1 MLLFF
6 SLLIIPKTN
15 NPALCTN
22 PTDEELRL
30 SCNVIEKL
38 HQASEIAIES
48 TFNDIGLESLPLLI
62 SVLQMPFLDNYH
74 TDDGRS
80 RRRPVLNHGLGI
92 ITNENEATVQ
102 IQSGRRAS
110 EPLKDAIESVCIT
123 LLCYSSIESG
133 RALMA
138 HIPGLLLTLLWI
150 LDKFH
155 SMPIAAR
162 CAAITVISNLTSL
175 PKNHDIILKTPRLLT
190 EIKRLTANDE
200 HDIIRS
206 NASIAIK
213 NLENPPLN
221 NYHSSPLISVDRRT
235 AMNHEALRS
244 IMFSNDRLGGV
255 RKESSISSINRVSP
269 LPPSM
274 TGNSNRFDGIPQQQS
289 IVSSTFSLQHSD
301 FSEMQ
306 QNSSSR
312 KAYTFPS
319 QSFVHSN
326 YENQREPSS
335 QRSYP
340 SHQFAPI
347 SGTPQQSSY
356 PLNPGSSEIMQAQSS
371 FHTLNLGGTMPA
383 AQIPTVSPHYSG
395 VGKGTFHEDPDRNRT
410 GLFPSQ
416 SDSSTGVDRDVEQ
429 SQDHSSQTLYPLGT
443 SFHTYDHNQRSSSHQ
458 STQQADNT
466 QSADQIHFYP
476 GNQGCLPQKSH
487 PAGAYFRAR
496 DDNRGVNQGLIAEQ
510 SKDLG
515 DFNQSAEKVPL
526 YSGNQGRSYRMNFP
540 MGASFRNRDSNQGAT
555 QQHPTFPV
563 DTHQNKQIPVNT
575 TNQGQSS
582 RMLSFATSFRSRKQW
597 LTSHSKCTSDQ
608 RTLHDVSSPH
618 TFSAKTRDFNSKLPP
633 HQLNQDAQH
642 LSHKGVQAPQQNT
655 LPIEQRP
662 LYPYPSMRS
671 VLLSSA
677 AEPKVEPRTE
687 QSKRFLGEGKSY
699 MASARQFSSKIGS
712 TLENSALV

>member
-1 MLLFF
+1 
-6 SLLIIPKTN
+6 
-15 NPALCTN
+15 
-22 PTDEELRL
+22 
-30 SCNVIEKL
+30 VIERL

-48 TFNDIGLESLPLLI
+48 TFNDVGLESLPLLI

-80 RRRPVLNHGLGI
+80 RRRPVLNHGLSI

-110 EPLKDAIESVCIT
+110 ESLKDAIESVCIT

-175 PKNHDIILKTPRLLT
+175 PENHHIILRTPRLLT

-221 NYHSSPLISVDRRT
+221 NYQSSPLISGDRRS

-244 IMFSNDRLGGV
+244 IMFSNNRLGGV
-255 RKESSISSINRVSP
+255 SKESINRVSP

-274 TGNSNRFDGIPQQQS
+274 AGNSNRFEEIPQQQS
-289 IVSSTFSLQHSD
+289 VVTSTFSLQHSN
-301 FSEMQ
+301 FNEMQ
-306 QNSSSR
+306 QNSISS
-312 KAYTFPS
+312 KADTVPS
-319 QSFVHSN
+319 QSFVNSN
-326 YENQREPSS
+326 YENQAQPST

-340 SHQFAPI
+340 SHQLAPI
-347 SGTPQQSSY
+347 SGTPRQTSY
-356 PLNPGSSEIMQAQSS
+356 YPMNPGSSEMLQAQSS
-371 FHTLNLGGTMPA
+371 FHALNLGRTMPA
-383 AQIPTVSPHYSG
+383 AQTPTQSPHYSG
-395 VGKGTFHEDPDRNRT
+395 ADKGTFHEDPDRNNT
-410 GLFPSQ
+410 GFFPSQ
-416 SDSSTGVDRDVEQ
+416 SNSSTAVDRDVEH
-429 SQDHSSQTLYPLGT
+429 SQEHSSQTLYPFGT
-443 SFHTYDHNQRSSSHQ
+443 SFHTHDHNQRSSSHQ
-458 STQQADNT
+458 STKQVDNT
-466 QSADQIHFYP
+466 QCTEQIPFYY
-476 GNQGCLPQKSH
+476 GNQGGLPQTSH
-487 PAGAYFRAR
+487 PAGASFRAH
-496 DDNRGVNQGLIAEQ
+496 DYNRGVNQGLLVEQ

-515 DFNQSAEKVPL
+515 DSNQSVEKVPL
-526 YSGNQGRSYRMNFP
+526 YSGNLGRSYRMMFP
-540 MGASFRNRDSNQGAT
+540 MGASFRNRDSNQGAI

-563 DTHQNKQIPVNT
+563 DINQDKQHPVNS

-582 RMLSFATSFRSRKQW
+582 RMLSFGTSFRSRKQL
-597 LTSHSKCTSDQ
+597 LTSQPKFTFDQ

-618 TFSAKTRDFNSKLPP
+618 TVSAKTRDFNSKLPP
-633 HQLNQDAQH
+633 YQLYQDAEH
-642 LSHKGVQAPQQNT
+642 LSHKGVQAPQQPT
-655 LPIEQRP
+655 LPVEQRP
-662 LYPYPSMRS
+662 LYPNPSMRS
-671 VLLSSA
+671 VLFSSA
-677 AEPKVEPRTE
+677 GEPKVEPRTE

-699 MASARQFSSKIGS
+699 MVSAGQFSSKIGS